1 MKSRCRVIAVGNQ
14 KGGVGKTVTTINIG
28 ACLASFGKKVLLID
42 MDPQANLTK
51 SAGLSEY
58 KSSVYNLLLS
68 NETNAQTVIYPTK
81 FKNLH
86 IIPSHIDLSSAEIE
100 MVPLYG
106 REFLLK
112 KRLADIVQDYDFII
126 IDCPPS
132 LSLLM
137 VNALTTAKELLIPV
151 QAHHFALEGL
161 SKLMDIFDI
170 IKGEMNED
178 LNLLGVVVTMFDPR
192 TRVSKDALNTLKQ
205 NPRIKNKLFNTIVH
219 TNVKLVESGKK
230 GLPIIYYRKNCH
242 GSKAYTAL
250 AKEILSKPAR

>member
-1 MKSRCRVIAVGNQ
+1 MKSKCRLIAVGNQ
-14 KGGVGKTVTTINIG
+14 KGGVGKTVTTLNIG
-28 ACLASFGKKVLLID
+28 ACLAHFGKKVLLID

-51 SAGLSEY
+51 SAGLNDY
-58 KSSVYNLLLS
+58 KNSVYNLLLS
-68 NETNAQTVIYPTK
+68 NEANAQNVIYPTR

-112 KRLADIVQDYDFII
+112 KKLADIVHDYDFII

-192 TRVSKDALNTLKQ
+192 TRISKDAVDTLKQ
-205 NPRIKNKLFNTIVH
+205 NPRIKDKLFKTIVH

-230 GLPIIYYRKNCH
+230 GMPIIYYRKNCH
-242 GSKAYTAL
+242 GSKAYMAL
-250 AKEILSKPAR
+250 AKEILSKPAK